1 MIVPVKKVRILVAK
15 SAEETL
21 IQALQLESKFM
32 PFEYNDEVSLP
43 SNLSNELK
51 AIERGIEALSKHEK
65 KKFFAYHEV
74 TRSEFDAVENDAQ
87 QLLSVINENLAATEA
102 ATKAISKLKEEIKLL
117 TPYLNISVAT
127 KELDELVKTKIVI
140 GYVPLARFL
149 EFSEEVTSKGHIF
162 EESSRDGEYVYGA
175 FGYELV
181 YENQATLLLNA
192 YRFNEVTLPLFTTPL
207 SKLLPEL
214 QSAVSTNEALIADK
228 SAEIKALSAET
239 YKLRAYYDYF
249 YNKALRA
256 LTKTKTTER
265 VAYIEGWVR
274 EDELAA
280 LKTNL
285 NTKLECDV
293 EELVVNDEELVPTAT
308 KNNKFVQQ
316 FESITN
322 MFSVPNPKELDPNP
336 VMSIWYWIIF
346 GIMMGDVGYGLLML
360 IFFVAFIKLKRPK
373 GAMLNLVM
381 IFAFSSVPAIIFGLL
396 TGGFFGYTFDLLNI
410 IGNWVGKPG
419 WSSIILQPVDDPM
432 PMLIFSLVL
441 GIFHIISGLIL
452 KIINEARRGDIKTLL
467 ADGVSWIAILVGLIV
482 TVVGMVVLPS
492 PILQWTGLGLVGVG
506 VILILVLAGRA
517 QKSFIGKAFGGLG
530 GLYGATS
537 YLSDVLSYSRI
548 LALSLSSAVIAFT
561 MNLLADMVFGVP
573 FVGFLLGTIVL
584 IIGHLFNFV
593 MGLLSA
599 YVHDGRLQYLEFFGK
614 FYEGGGYEF
623 VPFTYKLKYI
633 DEIKEE

>member
-1 MIVPVKKVRILVAK
+1 MIVPVKKVRILAAK

-43 SNLSNELK
+43 SNLNNELK

-102 ATKAISKLKEEIKLL
+102 ATKAISKLNEEIKLL
-117 TPYLNISVAT
+117 MPYLNISVAT
-127 KELDELVKTKIVI
+127 KELDDLVKTKIVI

-162 EESSRDGEYVYGA
+162 EESSRDDEYVYGA

-214 QSAVSTNEALIADK
+214 QSAVSVNEALIADK
-228 SAEIKALSAET
+228 NTEIKALSAET

-274 EDELAA
+274 ADELAA

-285 NTKLECDV
+285 NAKLECDV

-308 KNNKFVQQ
+308 KNNKFVKQ

-360 IFFVAFIKLKRPK
+360 IVFVAFIKLKRPK

-381 IFAFSSVPAIIFGLL
+381 IFAFSSIPAIIFGILS
-396 TGGFFGYTFDLLNI
+396 GGFFGYSFDILKI
-410 IGNWVGKPG
+410 IGNWVGKPD
-419 WSSIILQPVDDPM
+419 WTIVILKPVDDPM

-492 PILQWTGLGLVGVG
+492 PILQWTGLGLVGIG

-530 GLYGATS
+530 GLYGVTS